1 MQLIKT
7 HPDGSYVA
15 AETGTAMTGADLA
28 ELVRKGESFKVVETA
43 AERDVTAQVLAEV
56 FVKEDLET
64 KQAFIKRYLVT
75 PLGREGFKV
84 ESLAKQLLLAAIGG
98 AEAVIE
104 RFEGLVQ
111 KGEAADRGYAKV
123 LKDGFSKL
131 EGAPRE
137 LQTKLES
144 LLTPSSAPTV
154 VELQAKVESLSE
166 SLKQLNGKGAE
177 RPTKKAASV

>member
-7 HPDGSYVA
+7 HPDGGYVA

-56 FVKEDLET
+56 FVKEDLAT

-75 PLGREGFKV
+75 PLGREGVKV
-84 ESLAKQLLLAAIGG
+84 EGVAKHLLLAAIGG

-104 RFEGLVQ
+104 GFERLVQ
-111 KGEAADRGYAKV
+111 KGDAADRGYAKA
-123 LKDGFSKL
+123 LKDGFRKL

-137 LQTKLES
+137 LQTKLET
-144 LLTPSSAPTV
+144 LVAPSSAPSV
-154 VELQAKVESLSE
+154 VELQAKVDALGD
-166 SLKQLNGKGAE
+166 SLKQFNGKGPE
-177 RPTKKAASV
+177 RPTKKVASA